1 MPFIVRWPGQVKPGS
16 TCNQLIHHTD
26 IMATLSEILGSSLPV
41 DAGVDSFSFLSLLKG
56 ADQPTRTHAVSCAAS
71 GVPGFRSGDWKLV
84 LNAKP
89 ELYNLA
95 KDIGE
100 TTDLA
105 AQEPERV
112 KEMQAQLEQI
122 ISEGRSTPG
131 EKQAN
136 DVQVIRYPKGATP
149 KKTGPKANT

>member
-1 MPFIVRWPGQVKPGS
+1 LS
-16 TCNQLIHHTD
+16 D
-26 IMATLSEILGSSLPV
+26 ILNAPLPA

-56 ADQPTRTHAVSCAAS
+56 AEKPTRESAVSCAAS

-100 TTDLA
+100 ATELA

-112 KEMQAQLEQI
+112 KAMQEQFEKI
-122 ISEGRSTPG
+122 ISEGRSSPG

-136 DVQVIRYPKGATP
+136 DVQVVRYPNGAKP
-149 KKTGPKANT
+149 KKNGSGVKTLKRVN

>member
-1 MPFIVRWPGQVKPGS
+1 
-16 TCNQLIHHTD
+16 
-26 IMATLSEILGSSLPV
+26 
-41 DAGVDSFSFLSLLKG
+41 
-56 ADQPTRTHAVSCAAS
+56 
-71 GVPGFRSGDWKLV
+71 V

-112 KEMQAQLEQI
+112 KEMQTQLEKI

-131 EKQAN
+131 EKQVN
-136 DVQVIRYPKGATP
+136 DVQVIRYPRENNLKRTGAAT
-149 KKTGPKANT
+149 KTNT